1 MNNKI
6 YYLNTKNE
14 YGQILVFTSY
24 KAAADWCRS
33 ATRWS
38 EERIKE
44 EIKEANAY
52 NTKHYSI
59 FPDNKED

>member
-6 YYLNTKNE
+6 YYLNTKNRH
-14 YGQILVFTSY
+14 GQILVFTSY
-24 KAAADWCRS
+24 EAAADWCRS

-44 EIKEANAY
+44 EIKEAITFD
-52 NTKHYSI
+52 TKYYSI
-59 FPDNKED
+59 FPNA